1 MPLVN
6 SLNVNSSNLLLWRIN
21 ESEEELNK
29 DLNLSDFFKSRL
41 GKIKAISRRKQ
52 SLSIHHLLKSSKINQ
67 EFFYDYNGKPK
78 LSNNKFISISHS
90 FDYSGVAISN
100 NKVGVDIEKFRPK
113 ILDISKKFISQT
125 ERDLIKELDIENLTK
140 VWTIK
145 EAVYKAFGYQGI
157 DFKENILI
165 ENINNEFNKA
175 QVKIN
180 KNEII
185 ENYNVVIIN
194 FSQYICSV
202 ANHIKNKSL

>member
-41 GKIKAISRRKQ
+41 GNIKATSRRKQ

-100 NKVGVDIEKFRPK
+100 NKVGVDIEKFTPK

-125 ERDLIKELDIENLTK
+125 EQDLIKELDIENLTK

-165 ENINNEFNKA
+165 ENINNEFNKV

>member
-41 GKIKAISRRKQ
+41 GNIKATSRRKQ

-185 ENYNVVIIN
+185 ENYNVDIIN

>member
-29 DLNLSDFFKSRL
+29 DLNLSDFYKSRL
-41 GKIKAISRRKQ
+41 GKIKAIRRRKQ

-125 ERDLIKELDIENLTK
+125 EQDLIKELDIENLTK

-165 ENINNEFNKA
+165 ENINNEFNKV

-185 ENYNVVIIN
+185 ENYNVDIIN

>member
-6 SLNVNSSNLLLWRIN
+6 TLNINSSNLLLWRIS

-29 DLNLSDFFKSRL
+29 EINLSNFSKSRL
-41 GKIKAISRRKQ
+41 RKIKSTSRRKQ
-52 SLSIHHLLKSSKINQ
+52 SLSIHHLLKSSKINK
-67 EFFYDYNGKPK
+67 ELFYDSNGKPK

-90 FDYSGVAISN
+90 FDYSGLAISY
-100 NKVGVDIEKFRPK
+100 NKVGVDIEKFRSK
-113 ILDISKKFISQT
+113 ILDISKKFISRN
-125 ERDLIKELDIENLTK
+125 EKDLIKELDIENLTK

-145 EAVYKAFGYQGI
+145 ESVYKAFGYQGI

-165 ENINNEFNKA
+165 KNINNEFNKA

-185 ENYNVVIIN
+185 ENYNVDIIN

>member
-6 SLNVNSSNLLLWRIN
+6 SLNVNSSNLLIWRIN
-21 ESEEELNK
+21 ESEKELNK
-29 DLNLSDFFKSRL
+29 DLNLSDFSKSRL
-41 GKIKAISRRKQ
+41 SK
-52 SLSIHHLLKSSKINQ
+52 LKSTNQRKEFLSVHQLFKISKINQ
-67 EFFYDYNGKPK
+67 ELFYDSNGKPK

-90 FDYSGVAISN
+90 FDYSGVAVSN
-100 NKVGVDIEKFRPK
+100 SKVGLDIEKFRPK
-113 ILDISKKFISQT
+113 ILDVFKKFVSQT
-125 ERDLIKELDIENLTK
+125 EQSLIKELNIENLTK

-145 EAVYKAFGYQGI
+145 ESVYKAFGYQGI

-165 ENINNEFNKA
+165 EDINNKFNKA

-185 ENYNVVIIN
+185 ENYNVDIIN

-202 ANHIKNKSL
+202 ANHIKNKLL

>member
-41 GKIKAISRRKQ
+41 GSIKATSRRKQ

-125 ERDLIKELDIENLTK
+125 EQDLIKELDIENLTK

-165 ENINNEFNKA
+165 ENINNEFNKV

-185 ENYNVVIIN
+185 ENYNVDIIN

>member
-1 MPLVN
+1 M
-6 SLNVNSSNLLLWRIN
+6 
-21 ESEEELNK
+21 
-29 DLNLSDFFKSRL
+29 
-41 GKIKAISRRKQ
+41 
-52 SLSIHHLLKSSKINQ
+52 
-67 EFFYDYNGKPK
+67 
-78 LSNNKFISISHS
+78 
-90 FDYSGVAISN
+90 
-100 NKVGVDIEKFRPK
+100 
-113 ILDISKKFISQT
+113 
-125 ERDLIKELDIENLTK
+125 IKELDIENLTK

-165 ENINNEFNKA
+165 ENINNEFNKV

-185 ENYNVVIIN
+185 ENYNVDIIN

>member
-6 SLNVNSSNLLLWRIN
+6 TLNVNSSNLLLWRID
-21 ESEEELNK
+21 ESEKELNK
-29 DLNLSDFFKSRL
+29 ELNLSDFFKSRL
-41 GKIKAISRRKQ
+41 SKLKSTSRRKQ
-52 SLSIHHLLKSSKINQ
+52 FLSIHHLLKSSKIDQ
-67 EFFYDYNGKPK
+67 ELFYDSNGKPK
-78 LSNNKFISISHS
+78 LSNSKFISISHS

-100 NKVGVDIEKFRPK
+100 SKVGLDIEKFRPK
-113 ILDISKKFISQT
+113 IIDISKKFISQI
-125 ERDLIKELDIENLTK
+125 EKDLIKEINIENLTK

-157 DFKENILI
+157 DFKKNIFI

-175 QVKIN
+175 HVKIN

-185 ENYNVVIIN
+185 ENYNVDIIN

-202 ANHIKNKSL
+202 ANYIKNKSL

>member
-41 GKIKAISRRKQ
+41 GNIKATSRRKQ

-125 ERDLIKELDIENLTK
+125 EQDLIKELDIENLTK

-165 ENINNEFNKA
+165 ENINNEFNKV

-185 ENYNVVIIN
+185 ENYNVDIIN